1 MLTIHKENKMP
12 GQIRVTVDGSGNPS
26 CDPETY
32 DVGKSNGTVNIF
44 WRMDTAGY
52 RVSGISG
59 LPASE
64 FPTSVANGG
73 TGWKVTDKNQNIDDY
88 PYTVQVASTASGE
101 VTEHDPIIRNGGQ
114 DDDLVP

>member
-1 MLTIHKENKMP
+1 MP